1 MKKQIKNLLLSILI
15 FFSPITFVFSQD
27 KYVDIKDRMVFSL
40 ESIFK
45 FAPIYF
51 IYKMI
56 YDWYSSNETF
66 ATSLFIVLILNAV
79 IGIRY
84 HMKMRTLSIKEFII
98 STFTMLA
105 MVLGVYLI
113 LRAFGNVMGHN
124 VIGDTYMRMIEF
136 ITLLYP
142 GSKVL
147 QNIFILTN
155 GKHPPLF
162 VMKALYSYQK
172 DGKIQQFISTMT
184 GNNNEEGVSG
194 KDTSDS
200 TVNSG
205 NVSEEDQLMDN
216 QPVKN

>member
-56 YDWYSSNETF
+56 YDWYASNETF
-66 ATSLFIVLILNAV
+66 ATSLFIVLILNAI

-84 HMKMRTLSIKEFII
+84 HMKMRTLSIKEFIL

-124 VIGDTYMRMIEF
+124 VIGDTYMRVIEF

-184 GNNNEEGVSG
+184 GNSDNEVNTSTEEINNEDKTEENMV
-194 KDTSDS
+194 
-200 TVNSG
+200 G
-205 NVSEEDQLMDN
+205 N
-216 QPVKN
+216 